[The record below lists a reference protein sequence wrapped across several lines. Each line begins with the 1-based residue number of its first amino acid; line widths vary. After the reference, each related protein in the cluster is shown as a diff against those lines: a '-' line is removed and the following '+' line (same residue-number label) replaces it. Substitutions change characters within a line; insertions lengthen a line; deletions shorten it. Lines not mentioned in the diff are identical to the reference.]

1 MLGRRARG
9 VLPALLMAV
18 SAPASAQVPADLL
31 GRWTS
36 RSPGC
41 EDDVGN
47 GVAVLGLTPSGI
59 GWLDIDCD
67 IADAQGKPQGV
78 ALSVAC
84 FKGAGRIG
92 KGRIE
97 IERKGADRIEVHVLP
112 GGEVA
117 GEERFALAR
126 CTGEASRQ
134 PDAVK
139 SSRWS
144 HNGSTVVL
152 YAEGERRSF
161 YYDRPRAG
169 MIEAGARRGRLL
181 FKGEIVGER
190 YVGVAYVFS
199 RICGPRSYAVDGP
212 ILDQHARV
220 VLKGKAP
227 RVDETCK
234 VIGHADDE
242 LEFVLIGK

>member
-1 MLGRRARG
+1 MPARWARLLALA
-9 VLPALLMAV
+9 VCLPLPAL
-18 SAPASAQVPADLL
+18 AQVPSDLL

-36 RSPGC
+36 SPPAC
-41 EDDVGN
+41 EDDAEKGI
-47 GVAVLGLTPSGI
+47 AVLGLTPSGI

-67 IADAQGKPQGV
+67 IHEARRTGEGAALGV
-78 ALSVAC
+78 EC
-84 FKGAGRIG
+84 FKGGGSSG

-97 IERKGADRIEVHVLP
+97 VRRSGPERIGVHVQATAGSP
-112 GGEVA
+112 GET
-117 GEERFALAR
+117 FALQR
-126 CTGEASRQ
+126 CASEAAIT
-134 PDAVK
+134 DEVK

-144 HNGSTVVL
+144 HNGSTVQL
-152 YAEGERRSF
+152 YAEGDRRAF
-161 YYDRPRAG
+161 YYDRPRPG

-199 RICGPRSYAVDGP
+199 RRCGPRSFPVDGP
-212 ILDQHARV
+212 ILDEHARV

-234 VIGHADDE
+234 VVGHADDE
-242 LEFVLIGK
+242 LEFVLLGK

>member
-1 MLGRRARG
+1 MAARWAFLLALIVG
-9 VLPALLMAV
+9 LPV
-18 SAPASAQVPADLL
+18 SVSAQVPADLL

-36 RSPGC
+36 SPPAC
-41 EDDVGN
+41 EDDAEK

-59 GWLDIDCD
+59 GWLEIDCD
-67 IADAQGKPQGV
+67 IHEARRTGEGAALGVECFQGGG
-78 ALSVAC
+78 SSG
-84 FKGAGRIG
+84 KGAIDVRRAGP
-92 KGRIE
+92 
-97 IERKGADRIEVHVLP
+97 DSIEVRVQP
-112 GGEVA
+112 GPGAPGETFALTRCKGEVA
-117 GEERFALAR
+117 I
-126 CTGEASRQ
+126 
-134 PDAVK
+134 PDTVK

-152 YAEGERRSF
+152 YAEGERRAF

-190 YVGVAYVFS
+190 YVGLAYVFS
-199 RICGPRSYAVDGP
+199 RKCGPRSYPVDGP
-212 ILDQHARV
+212 ILDEHARV

-234 VIGHADDE
+234 VTGHIDDE